1 MLDVGC
7 GSHSA
12 TLTKQWFPR
21 CAYSG
26 IDRTR
31 DFHNDER
38 DHRAMTNFYEIDLTR
53 LDFGMIP
60 DDAFDVLMMAHVIE
74 HLPNGDR
81 VLAGLLPKIRKGGMA
96 YVEFPSSRSTR
107 LPSKKGTLNF
117 YDDDTHAR
125 IYSVGEVERVFLDG
139 GWRVL
144 GSGTR
149 RDWLRIATM
158 PLSMVKSKIELGYVA
173 GGVFWDLLGFAE
185 FVLAEKG

>member
-1 MLDVGC
+1 M
-7 GSHSA
+7 
-12 TLTKQWFPR
+12 
-21 CAYSG
+21 
-26 IDRTR
+26 
-31 DFHNDER
+31 
-38 DHRAMTNFYEIDLTR
+38 
-53 LDFGMIP
+53 
-60 DDAFDVLMMAHVIE
+60 
-74 HLPNGDR
+74 
-81 VLAGLLPKIRKGGMA
+81 
-96 YVEFPSSRSTR
+96 
-107 LPSKKGTLNF
+107 PSKKGTLNF